1 MSVMTSGN
9 KIKSSL
15 DIKSSIKRIAYQVY
29 ENNVDE
35 SSLVIA
41 GIGKRGTKL
50 AVLLGD
56 ILQTISALNLIFV
69 TLEMDK
75 SNPRDTVKSS
85 QPLEEFREHSIVIVD
100 DVLNTGS
107 TLIYAVNYFLQIP
120 VKQINTAV
128 MVNRNHKKFPIK
140 ADFKGI
146 SLSTSLNDHVR
157 VVLEGNESGIYLS

>member
-1 MSVMTSGN
+1 MSMTPLGN
-9 KIKSSL
+9 KIKSASE
-15 DIKSSIKRIAYQVY
+15 IKSSIKRIAYQVY

-35 SSLVIA
+35 SSLVVA
-41 GIGKRGTKL
+41 GIGKRGGQL
-50 AVLLGD
+50 ALLLGAE
-56 ILQTISALNLIFV
+56 LKSISALNLIHV
-69 TLEMDK
+69 TIEMDK

-85 QPLEEFREHSIVIVD
+85 IPLEELKKQSIVIVD

-120 VKQINTAV
+120 IKQINTAV

-146 SLSTSLNDHVR
+146 SLSTSLNDHVK
-157 VVLEGNESGIYLS
+157 VVLDDEKSGIYLS